1 MQLEQINNFVKE
13 YKAKNPNDK
22 PTENKND
29 TSATT
34 PAADSI
40 LTKDQLEALKASSF
54 IE

>member
-1 MQLEQINNFVKE
+1 MQLEQIENFVKE
-13 YKAKNPNDK
+13 YKAKNPNDA
-22 PTENKND
+22 TENKDD